1 MNPNP
6 DPWNDYRHRRR
17 RLRLSFLAGLAAFA
31 GSFPVARA
39 MQSERPLF
47 VGLALFLGAIVSGFA
62 PLEDFACPNCGEPFI
77 HHGWRR
83 NLFTR
88 TCMNCRHPRW
98 AAPVRPEAGPADEA
112 RRTQDIQNA
121 RNARN
126 ARNAPEA
133 RSIQSAR
140 SADPTRQP

>member
-6 DPWNDYRHRRR
+6 DPWNDYRRRR
-17 RLRLSFLAGLAAFA
+17 RRFRLSCLAGLAAFA
-31 GSFPVARA
+31 GSFPLARA
-39 MQSERPLF
+39 LQSERPLY
-47 VGLALFLGAIVSGFA
+47 VGLALFLGATLSGFA

-88 TCMNCRHPRW
+88 QCLNCRHPRW
-98 AAPVRPEAGPADEA
+98 AAPVRREAGPADEA
-112 RRTQDIQNA
+112 QRTQDIQNA

-126 ARNAPEA
+126 AR
-133 RSIQSAR
+133 SHQSAR
-140 SADPTRQP
+140 SAGPTRHP